1 MQLTVVNKIKLGFG
15 LFGCL
20 LLLTSIL
27 SYVGLSDIRHSAD
40 DVVERKM
47 PVQTQMV
54 KVKTDI
60 LSLSVITA
68 NGFHEATP
76 SLLAENEKEFSSLS
90 VLFVEDLNALSQS
103 LSNTPLVNDAVQ
115 ASNLYVENSK
125 QMYQALASRMSTEIA
140 LEAKLEE
147 VLRAADEAS
156 ALMLDLSYLES
167 NDPVVETL
175 IGAGTAIDNKLL
187 TMNDTFSELTE
198 NTDSQAT
205 QNIIDDLSYQISNL
219 QVDKEYINR
228 LAADV
233 DDGGTVDAFNSQ
245 FDSLLT
251 LLNSRDGLIALQ
263 KQKLSFIDIAFAKR
277 SAAIDALNQ
286 ALEKINALFEKV
298 QAEAIAGQR
307 AIADT
312 VEINILKNVVVA
324 IIGLFGAIAL
334 AVVSTRSISRPLG
347 RINRGLSQLSKG
359 DLSHKLPENG
369 SDEFAALS
377 AKVNSLTDGLR
388 ALVGNILEQEKRLI
402 EITKDSVALGEKSLT
417 EVNAQREH
425 VTATSTNTQH
435 VQDTSRSNLAQI
447 TQAMESLHRVSEQS
461 GDIGKLVDENKR
473 QVLHQAKLAE
483 ASAKTIN
490 RLDENSRNIGS
501 ILDVIKTIAE
511 QTNLLALNAAIEA
524 ARAGEQGRGFAVVAD
539 EVRTLANRTH
549 DSTEEIEAMIRN
561 LQKDASE
568 AVTAIR
574 DGREQAREG
583 VEITEQVA
591 SQMAEIRE
599 IIAGLHDINEHIVAD
614 TQQQDVLLADVAQSL
629 NTIVSLADSSATS
642 TRQAN
647 ESTMLLDAQTESLRK
662 AVERFQL

>member
-1 MQLTVVNKIKLGFG
+1 
-15 LFGCL
+15 
-20 LLLTSIL
+20 
-27 SYVGLSDIRHSAD
+27 
-40 DVVERKM
+40 
-47 PVQTQMV
+47 
-54 KVKTDI
+54 
-60 LSLSVITA
+60 
-68 NGFHEATP
+68 
-76 SLLAENEKEFSSLS
+76 
-90 VLFVEDLNALSQS
+90 
-103 LSNTPLVNDAVQ
+103 
-115 ASNLYVENSK
+115 
-125 QMYQALASRMSTEIA
+125 
-140 LEAKLEE
+140 
-147 VLRAADEAS
+147 
-156 ALMLDLSYLES
+156 
-167 NDPVVETL
+167 
-175 IGAGTAIDNKLL
+175 
-187 TMNDTFSELTE
+187 
-198 NTDSQAT
+198 
-205 QNIIDDLSYQISNL
+205 
-219 QVDKEYINR
+219 
-228 LAADV
+228 
-233 DDGGTVDAFNSQ
+233 
-245 FDSLLT
+245 
-251 LLNSRDGLIALQ
+251 
-263 KQKLSFIDIAFAKR
+263 
-277 SAAIDALNQ
+277 
-286 ALEKINALFEKV
+286 
-298 QAEAIAGQR
+298 
-307 AIADT
+307 
-312 VEINILKNVVVA
+312 
-324 IIGLFGAIAL
+324 
-334 AVVSTRSISRPLG
+334 
-347 RINRGLSQLSKG
+347 LSKG

-614 TQQQDVLLADVAQSL
+614 TQQQDVLLAYVAQSL

>member
-233 DDGGTVDAFNSQ
+233 DDGGTVEAFNSQ

-312 VEINILKNVVVA
+312 VEINLLNR
-324 IIGLFGAIAL
+324 IIY
-334 AVVSTRSISRPLG
+334 
-347 RINRGLSQLSKG
+347 
-359 DLSHKLPENG
+359 
-369 SDEFAALS
+369 
-377 AKVNSLTDGLR
+377 
-388 ALVGNILEQEKRLI
+388 
-402 EITKDSVALGEKSLT
+402 
-417 EVNAQREH
+417 
-425 VTATSTNTQH
+425 
-435 VQDTSRSNLAQI
+435 
-447 TQAMESLHRVSEQS
+447 
-461 GDIGKLVDENKR
+461 
-473 QVLHQAKLAE
+473 
-483 ASAKTIN
+483 
-490 RLDENSRNIGS
+490 
-501 ILDVIKTIAE
+501 
-511 QTNLLALNAAIEA
+511 
-524 ARAGEQGRGFAVVAD
+524 
-539 EVRTLANRTH
+539 
-549 DSTEEIEAMIRN
+549 
-561 LQKDASE
+561 
-568 AVTAIR
+568 
-574 DGREQAREG
+574 
-583 VEITEQVA
+583 
-591 SQMAEIRE
+591 
-599 IIAGLHDINEHIVAD
+599 
-614 TQQQDVLLADVAQSL
+614 
-629 NTIVSLADSSATS
+629 
-642 TRQAN
+642 
-647 ESTMLLDAQTESLRK
+647 
-662 AVERFQL
+662 